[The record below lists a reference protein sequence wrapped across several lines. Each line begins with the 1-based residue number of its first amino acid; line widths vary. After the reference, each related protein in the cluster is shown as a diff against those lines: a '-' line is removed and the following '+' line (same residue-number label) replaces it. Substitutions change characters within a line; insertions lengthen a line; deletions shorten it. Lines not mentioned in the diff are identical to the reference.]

1 MYKILICEDELPM
14 LQGLKDNLELEGYE
28 VDTAS
33 EGKAGLEKIRA
44 NQYHL
49 VLLDVMMPG
58 MSGFEVCKTARRE
71 NIVTPII
78 MLTARGEE
86 IDKVLGL
93 EIGADDYITKPF
105 GLRELLARIKAVLRR
120 YSSENNLVSE
130 NTIVTIGRLKVN
142 FTNYQ
147 ASIADIEI
155 KMSHKEFE
163 LLHYLFN
170 HKNQVVSRNDLME
183 KVWGMDFEITTRTVD
198 NFIVKLRQKT
208 EINPND
214 PKIILTVHGVGY
226 KLLFPS

>member
-1 MYKILICEDELPM
+1 MYKILIVEDELPM

-33 EGKAGLEKIRA
+33 EGKTGLEKVRS
-44 NQYHL
+44 NHYQL
-49 VLLDVMMPG
+49 VLLDVMLPG
-58 MSGFEVCKTARRE
+58 MSGFDICKTARRE
-71 NIVTPII
+71 GNKTPII

-93 EIGADDYITKPF
+93 EIGADDYLTKPF

-120 YSSENNLVSE
+120 FSSGDSNSVENPV
-130 NTIVTIGRLKVN
+130 VTIGRLKVN
-142 FTNYQ
+142 FSSYQ
-147 ASIADIEI
+147 ATIADIEI
-155 KMSHKEFE
+155 KLSHKEFE
-163 LLHYLFN
+163 LLHYLLN

-183 KVWGMDFEITTRTVD
+183 KVWGMEFEITTRTVD
-198 NFIVKLRQKT
+198 NFIVKLRQKL

-226 KLLFPS
+226 KLIF

>member
-1 MYKILICEDELPM
+1 MYKILICEDEAPM

-33 EGKAGLEKIRA
+33 DGKTGFEKIR
-44 NQYHL
+44 NNPYHL

-58 MSGFEVCKTARRE
+58 MSGFDVCKTARRE
-71 NIVTPII
+71 GIVTPII

-120 YSSENNLVSE
+120 YSSEATTLAE

-142 FTNYQ
+142 FSSYQ
-147 ASIADIEI
+147 ATMADIEI

-163 LLHYLFN
+163 LLHYLYN
-170 HKNQVVSRNDLME
+170 HKNTVVSRNDLME

-208 EINPND
+208 EQNPND

-226 KLLFPS
+226 KMIY